1 MTGTALLA
9 AAAGNLLPAVT
20 RAPFV
25 VSAQTTAVP
34 AQITAVE
41 GSLLAFVVLTALATA
56 LARDVLAAVIVFGA
70 YSLGM
75 AALYTFYRAPDV
87 ALTEAAIS
95 AGVTTVLLLLTLA
108 KTTRIEHD
116 VAFESVNLPA
126 VGAVGLLFGGLLLT
140 MGDIPAVGSPDAP
153 VWSNPDVTQWYLAE
167 SYAQTGVE
175 NTVMAVLAAFRGF
188 DTFGEAVVVFA
199 GGIAALIV
207 LHREVF
213 A

>member
-1 MTGTALLA
+1 MTGALASVGPLGAPVVAQVTAIEA
-9 AAAGNLLPAVT
+9 
-20 RAPFV
+20 
-25 VSAQTTAVP
+25 
-34 AQITAVE
+34 
-41 GSLLAFVVLTALATA
+41 SLFAFVVLTALFTA
-56 LARDVLAAVIVFGA
+56 LARDVLAAVIIFGA

-87 ALTEAAIS
+87 AMTEAAIS

-108 KTTRIEHD
+108 KTTRIDHEA
-116 VAFESVNLPA
+116 AFESVNLPA
-126 VGAVGLLFGGLLLT
+126 AGAAGLLFTGLMLT
-140 MGDIPAVGSPDAP
+140 MGDIPAVGSADAP
-153 VWSNPDVTQWYLAE
+153 IWSNPDVTQWYIAE
-167 SYAQTGVE
+167 TYAETGVE

-199 GGIAALIV
+199 AGIAALIV

>member
-1 MTGTALLA
+1 MIAATAA
-9 AAAGNLLPAVT
+9 SAVAAAGVSITPTVAQVTPIEASLLV
-20 RAPFV
+20 FV
-25 VSAQTTAVP
+25 VV
-34 AQITAVE
+34 
-41 GSLLAFVVLTALATA
+41 TALATA

-75 AALYTFYRAPDV
+75 AALYTLYRAPDV
-87 ALTEAAIS
+87 ALSEAAIS

-108 KTTRIEHD
+108 KTTRIDHD
-116 VAFESVNLPA
+116 DVFESVNVPA
-126 VGAVGLLFGGLLLT
+126 AGAVGLLFAGLLLT
-140 MGDIPAVGSPDAP
+140 MGDVPAIGSPDAP
-153 VWSNPDVTQWYLAE
+153 VWSNPEVTQWYLAE
-167 SYAQTGVE
+167 TYAQTGVD
-175 NTVMAVLAAFRGF
+175 NTVMGVLAAFRGF

>member
-1 MTGTALLA
+1 MTGASLLA
-9 AAAGNLLPAVT
+9 APALSQATPVVAQVT
-20 RAPFV
+20 AIE
-25 VSAQTTAVP
+25 A
-34 AQITAVE
+34 
-41 GSLLAFVVLTALATA
+41 SLLAFVVLTALATA
-56 LARDVLAAVIVFGA
+56 MARDVLAAVIVFGA

-108 KTTRIEHD
+108 KTTRIDHD
-116 VAFESVNLPA
+116 DVFESVNVPA
-126 VGAVGLLFGGLLLT
+126 AGAVGLLFAGLLLT
-140 MGDIPAVGSPDAP
+140 MGDVPAIGSPDAP
-153 VWSNPDVTQWYLAE
+153 VWSNPEVTQWYLAE
-167 SYAQTGVE
+167 TYAQTGVD
-175 NTVMAVLAAFRGF
+175 NTVMGVLAAFRGF

>member
-1 MTGTALLA
+1 MIGATSVGSSATAGA
-9 AAAGNLLPAVT
+9 APAV
-20 RAPFV
+20 
-25 VSAQTTAVP
+25 AQV
-34 AQITAVE
+34 TAVE
-41 GSLLAFVVLTALATA
+41 GGLLAFVVLTALATA

-108 KTTRIEHD
+108 KTTRIDHD
-116 VAFESVNLPA
+116 IALESVNLPA

-153 VWSNPDVTQWYLAE
+153 VWSNPEVSQWYLRE

-175 NTVMAVLAAFRGF
+175 NSVMAVLAAFRGF

>member
-1 MTGTALLA
+1 MTGALASVGPL
-9 AAAGNLLPAVT
+9 G
-20 RAPFV
+20 APV
-25 VSAQTTAVP
+25 V

-41 GSLLAFVVLTALATA
+41 ASLFAFVVLTALFTA
-56 LARDVLAAVIVFGA
+56 LARDVLAAVIIFGA

-87 ALTEAAIS
+87 AMTEAAIS

-108 KTTRIEHD
+108 KTTRLDHEA
-116 VAFESVNLPA
+116 AFESVNLPA
-126 VGAVGLLFGGLLLT
+126 AGAAGLLFAGLMLT
-140 MGDIPAVGSPDAP
+140 MGDIPAVGSEDAP
-153 VWSNPDVTQWYLAE
+153 IWSNPDVTQWYIAE
-167 SYAQTGVE
+167 TYAETGVE

-199 GGIAALIV
+199 AGIAALIV

>member
-1 MTGTALLA
+1 MTGALASAAPLGAPVVAQVTAIEA
-9 AAAGNLLPAVT
+9 
-20 RAPFV
+20 
-25 VSAQTTAVP
+25 
-34 AQITAVE
+34 
-41 GSLLAFVVLTALATA
+41 SLFFFVVLTALFTA
-56 LARDVLAAVIVFGA
+56 LARDVLAAVIIFGA

-87 ALTEAAIS
+87 AMTEAAIS

-108 KTTRIEHD
+108 KTTRLDHEA
-116 VAFESVNLPA
+116 AFESVNLPA
-126 VGAVGLLFGGLLLT
+126 AGAAGLLFAGLMLT
-140 MGDIPAVGSPDAP
+140 MGDIPAVGSADAP
-153 VWSNPDVTQWYLAE
+153 IWSNPDVTQWYIAE
-167 SYAQTGVE
+167 TYAETHVE

-199 GGIAALIV
+199 AGIAALIV

>member
-1 MTGTALLA
+1 MTGASSLATGAGHVTPALSQA
-9 AAAGNLLPAVT
+9 SPAV
-20 RAPFV
+20 
-25 VSAQTTAVP
+25 
-34 AQITAVE
+34 AQITAIE
-41 GSLLAFVVLTALATA
+41 ASLLAFVVLTALATA
-56 LARDVLAAVIVFGA
+56 MARDVLAAVIVFGA

-108 KTTRIEHD
+108 KTTRIDHD
-116 VAFESVNLPA
+116 AVFESVNVPA
-126 VGAVGLLFGGLLLT
+126 AGAVGLLFAGLLLT
-140 MGDIPAVGSPDAP
+140 MGDVPAIGSPDAP
-153 VWSNPDVTQWYLAE
+153 VWSNPEVSQWYLAE
-167 SYAQTGVE
+167 TYAQTGVD
-175 NTVMAVLAAFRGF
+175 NTVMGVLAAFRGF

>member
-1 MTGTALLA
+1 MTGALA
-9 AAAGNLLPAVT
+9 AAGPLGAPVVAQVT
-20 RAPFV
+20 AIEASLFV
-25 VSAQTTAVP
+25 
-34 AQITAVE
+34 
-41 GSLLAFVVLTALATA
+41 FVVLTALFTA
-56 LARDVLAAVIVFGA
+56 LARDVLAAVIIFGA

-87 ALTEAAIS
+87 AMTEAAIS

-108 KTTRIEHD
+108 KTTRIDHEA
-116 VAFESVNLPA
+116 AFESVNLPA
-126 VGAVGLLFGGLLLT
+126 AGAAGLLFAGLMLT
-140 MGDIPAVGSPDAP
+140 MGDIPAVGSEDAP
-153 VWSNPDVTQWYLAE
+153 IWSNPDVTQWYIAE
-167 SYAQTGVE
+167 TYAETGVE

-199 GGIAALIV
+199 AGIAALIV

>member
-1 MTGTALLA
+1 MTGA
-9 AAAGNLLPAVT
+9 AF
-20 RAPFV
+20 APSV
-25 VSAQTTAVP
+25 AAQTTAVSP
-34 AQITAVE
+34 ATPVVAQITAVE
-41 GSLLAFVVLTALATA
+41 ASLLAFVVLTALATA
-56 LARDVLAAVIVFGA
+56 LARDVLAAIIVFGA

-75 AALYTFYRAPDV
+75 AALYAFYRAPDV

-108 KTTRIEHD
+108 KTTRIDHD
-116 VAFESVNLPA
+116 VAFESVNVPA
-126 VGAVGLLFGGLLLT
+126 AGAAGILLAGLLLT
-140 MGDIPAVGSPDAP
+140 MGDVPAVGSPDAP
-153 VWSNPDVTQWYLAE
+153 VWSNPDVTQWYLGE

-199 GGIAALIV
+199 AGVAALIV

>member
-1 MTGTALLA
+1 MTGAGLLA
-9 AAAGNLLPAVT
+9 AVSSAGAVGT
-20 RAPFV
+20 PVVAEVTAIEASLFV
-25 VSAQTTAVP
+25 
-34 AQITAVE
+34 
-41 GSLLAFVVLTALATA
+41 FVVLTALATA
-56 LARDVLAAVIVFGA
+56 FARDVLAAVIVFGA

-87 ALTEAAIS
+87 AMTEAAIS

-108 KTTRIEHD
+108 KTTRIDHEA
-116 VAFESVNLPA
+116 AFESVNYPA
-126 VGAVGLLFGGLLLT
+126 AGAVGFLFVGLALT
-140 MGDIPAVGSPDAP
+140 MADVPAVGSPDAP

-167 SYAQTGVE
+167 TYAETGVE

-199 GGIAALIV
+199 AGIAALIV
-207 LHREVF
+207 LRREVF

>member
-1 MTGTALLA
+1 MTGATSLA
-9 AAAGNLLPAVT
+9 ATAAGHALPVVAQATPVT
-20 RAPFV
+20 
-25 VSAQTTAVP
+25 
-34 AQITAVE
+34 AQITAIE

-108 KTTRIEHD
+108 KTTRIDHD

-126 VGAVGLLFGGLLLT
+126 VGAVGLLFGGFLLT

-153 VWSNPDVTQWYLAE
+153 VWSNPEVSQWYLQE

>member
-1 MTGTALLA
+1 MTGALA
-9 AAAGNLLPAVT
+9 SAGPLGTP
-20 RAPFV
+20 V
-25 VSAQTTAVP
+25 V

-41 GSLLAFVVLTALATA
+41 ASLFVFVVLTALFTA
-56 LARDVLAAVIVFGA
+56 LARDVLAAVIIFGA

-87 ALTEAAIS
+87 AMTEAAIS

-108 KTTRIEHD
+108 KTTRLDHEA
-116 VAFESVNLPA
+116 AFESVNLPA
-126 VGAVGLLFGGLLLT
+126 AGAAGLLFGGLMLT
-140 MGDIPAVGSPDAP
+140 MGDIPAVGSDEAP
-153 VWSNPDVTQWYLAE
+153 IWSNPDVTQWYIAE
-167 SYAQTGVE
+167 TYAETGVE

-199 GGIAALIV
+199 AGIAALIV

>member
-1 MTGTALLA
+1 MTGTTLA
-9 AAAGNLLPAVT
+9 AP
-20 RAPFV
+20 V
-25 VSAQTTAVP
+25 V

-108 KTTRIEHD
+108 KTTRIDHD

-140 MGDIPAVGSPDAP
+140 MGDVPAVGSPDAP
-153 VWSNPDVTQWYLAE
+153 VWSNPEVSQWYLRE
-167 SYAQTGVE
+167 SYTQTGVE

>member
-1 MTGTALLA
+1 MTGASFLGATGPSQAT
-9 AAAGNLLPAVT
+9 P
-20 RAPFV
+20 V
-25 VSAQTTAVP
+25 V

-41 GSLLAFVVLTALATA
+41 GGLLAFVVLTAIATA

-108 KTTRIEHD
+108 KTTRIDHD
-116 VAFESVNLPA
+116 VALESVNVPA

-140 MGDIPAVGSPDAP
+140 MGDVPAVGSPDAP
-153 VWSNPDVTQWYLAE
+153 VWSNPEVSQWYLRE

-175 NTVMAVLAAFRGF
+175 NTVMGVLAAFRGF

>member
-1 MTGTALLA
+1 MTGAVALATGSVAPISPVVAQVTAIEA
-9 AAAGNLLPAVT
+9 
-20 RAPFV
+20 
-25 VSAQTTAVP
+25 
-34 AQITAVE
+34 
-41 GSLLAFVVLTALATA
+41 SLLAFVVFTALATA
-56 LARDVLAAVIVFGA
+56 FARDVLAAVIVFGA

-75 AALYTFYRAPDV
+75 AALYAFYRAPDV

-95 AGVTTVLLLLTLA
+95 AGVTTVLLVLTLA
-108 KTTRIEHD
+108 KTTRFDHD
-116 VAFESVNLPA
+116 AVFESVNLPA
-126 VGAVGLLFGGLLLT
+126 AGAAGFLFGGLLLT
-140 MGDIPAVGSPDAP
+140 MGDIPAIGSPDAP
-153 VWSNPDVTQWYLAE
+153 VWSNPEVTQWYLTE
-167 SYAQTGVE
+167 TYAQTHVE

>member
-1 MTGTALLA
+1 MTGASSLA
-9 AAAGNLLPAVT
+9 APALSQAPPVVAQVT
-20 RAPFV
+20 AIE
-25 VSAQTTAVP
+25 A
-34 AQITAVE
+34 
-41 GSLLAFVVLTALATA
+41 SLLAFVVLTALATA
-56 LARDVLAAVIVFGA
+56 MARDVLAAVIVFGA

-108 KTTRIEHD
+108 KTTRIDHD
-116 VAFESVNLPA
+116 DVFESVNVPA
-126 VGAVGLLFGGLLLT
+126 VGAVGLLFAGLLLT
-140 MGDIPAVGSPDAP
+140 MGDVPAIGSPDAP
-153 VWSNPDVTQWYLAE
+153 VWSNPEVTQWYLAE
-167 SYAQTGVE
+167 TYAQTGVD
-175 NTVMAVLAAFRGF
+175 NTVMGVLAAFRGF

>member
-1 MTGTALLA
+1 MTGSAFLA
-9 AAAGNLLPAVT
+9 AALSRDTLTQVT
-20 RAPFV
+20 PV
-25 VSAQTTAVP
+25 V
-34 AQITAVE
+34 AQITAIE
-41 GSLLAFVVLTALATA
+41 ASLLAFVVLTALVTA

-108 KTTRIEHD
+108 KTTRIDHE
-116 VAFESVNLPA
+116 VVFESVNVPA
-126 VGAVGLLFGGLLLT
+126 AGAAGLLFVGLLLT

-153 VWSNPDVTQWYLAE
+153 VWSNPDVSQWYLAE
-167 SYAQTGVE
+167 TYAQTGVE
-175 NTVMAVLAAFRGF
+175 NTVMGVLAAFRGF

>member
-1 MTGTALLA
+1 MTGASLLA
-9 AAAGNLLPAVT
+9 APALSQATPVVAQVT
-20 RAPFV
+20 AIE
-25 VSAQTTAVP
+25 A
-34 AQITAVE
+34 
-41 GSLLAFVVLTALATA
+41 SLLAFVVLTALATA
-56 LARDVLAAVIVFGA
+56 MARDVLAAVIVFGA

-108 KTTRIEHD
+108 KTTRIDHD
-116 VAFESVNLPA
+116 DVFESVNVPA
-126 VGAVGLLFGGLLLT
+126 VGAVGLLFAGLLLT
-140 MGDIPAVGSPDAP
+140 MGDVPAIGSPDAP
-153 VWSNPDVTQWYLAE
+153 VWSNPEVTQWYLAE
-167 SYAQTGVE
+167 TYAQTGVD
-175 NTVMAVLAAFRGF
+175 NTVMGVLAAFRGF

>member
-1 MTGTALLA
+1 MTGAALSPTVA
-9 AAAGNLLPAVT
+9 
-20 RAPFV
+20 
-25 VSAQTTAVP
+25 AQTTAVSQATP
-34 AQITAVE
+34 VVAQVTAVE
-41 GSLLAFVVLTALATA
+41 ASLLAFVVLTALATA
-56 LARDVLAAVIVFGA
+56 LARDVLAAIIVFGA

-75 AALYTFYRAPDV
+75 AALYAFYRAPDV

-108 KTTRIEHD
+108 KTTRIDHD
-116 VAFESVNLPA
+116 VAFESVNVPA
-126 VGAVGLLFGGLLLT
+126 VGAVGILLVGLLFT
-140 MGDIPAVGSPDAP
+140 MGDVPAVGSPDAP
-153 VWSNPDVTQWYLAE
+153 VWSNPDVTQWYLGE
-167 SYAQTGVE
+167 SYAQTGVD

-199 GGIAALIV
+199 AGVAALIV

>member
-1 MTGTALLA
+1 MTGAVALATGSVAPISPVVAQVTAIEA
-9 AAAGNLLPAVT
+9 
-20 RAPFV
+20 
-25 VSAQTTAVP
+25 
-34 AQITAVE
+34 
-41 GSLLAFVVLTALATA
+41 SLLAFVVFTALATA

-75 AALYTFYRAPDV
+75 AALYAFYRAPDV

-95 AGVTTVLLLLTLA
+95 AGVTTVLLVLTLA
-108 KTTRIEHD
+108 KTTRFDHD
-116 VAFESVNLPA
+116 AVFESVNLPA
-126 VGAVGLLFGGLLLT
+126 AGAAGFLFGGLLLT
-140 MGDIPAVGSPDAP
+140 MGDIPAIGSPDAP
-153 VWSNPDVTQWYLAE
+153 VWSNPEVTQWYLTE
-167 SYAQTGVE
+167 TYAQTHVE

>member
-1 MTGTALLA
+1 MTGASLLA
-9 AAAGNLLPAVT
+9 APALSQATPVVAQVT
-20 RAPFV
+20 AIE
-25 VSAQTTAVP
+25 A
-34 AQITAVE
+34 
-41 GSLLAFVVLTALATA
+41 SLLAFVVLTALATA
-56 LARDVLAAVIVFGA
+56 MARDVLAAVIVFGA

-108 KTTRIEHD
+108 KTTRIDHD
-116 VAFESVNLPA
+116 AVFESVNVPA
-126 VGAVGLLFGGLLLT
+126 VGAVGLLFAGLLLT
-140 MGDIPAVGSPDAP
+140 MGDVPAIGSPDAP
-153 VWSNPDVTQWYLAE
+153 VWSNPEVTQWYLAE
-167 SYAQTGVE
+167 TYAQTGVD
-175 NTVMAVLAAFRGF
+175 NTVMGVLAAFRGF

>member
-1 MTGTALLA
+1 MSASVTAIEATLFVFVIATAL
-9 AAAGNLLPAVT
+9 V
-20 RAPFV
+20 
-25 VSAQTTAVP
+25 
-34 AQITAVE
+34 
-41 GSLLAFVVLTALATA
+41 TA
-56 LARDVLAAVIVFGA
+56 LARDVLSSIIVFGA

-108 KTTRIEHD
+108 KTTRIDHD
-116 VAFESVNLPA
+116 SVFESVNLPA
-126 VGAVGLLFGGLLLT
+126 ASAAGFLFAGLLLT
-140 MGDIPAVGSPDAP
+140 MGDIPAIGSPDAP
-153 VWSNPDVTQWYLAE
+153 VWSNPDVTQWYLTE
-167 SYAQTGVE
+167 TYAQTHVE

-207 LHREVF
+207 LHREAV